1 MSTNRGSGDSDSSSS
16 TDAVYTRRGALIS
29 RGTGAESLG
38 SPQIVSAEV
47 PTRGSRTQLLLDHLL
62 VTDSSASA
70 AGSHILERS
79 NPMIAG
85 LVGSYNLAGHYSL

>member
-29 RGTGAESLG
+29 RETGAESLG
-38 SPQIVSAEV
+38 SLQIVSAEV
-47 PTRGSRTQLLLDHLL
+47 PTRGSRTQRLLDHL

-70 AGSHILERS
+70 AGSQILDHA
-79 NPMIAG
+79 NPMIAD